1 MAESDE
7 WVIDDSSLDHS
18 DVLYR
23 RVSKDDDP
31 KKNNF
36 DFGTAVNRITGQPC
50 LGKGA
55 FSLTRDDKK
64 LPNAGCSVHIEIL
77 MKHNEIPT
85 SQLVNWET
93 HGVGRFH
100 VRDVRRGK
108 GGVVA
113 KEDPDTEILGKVHG
127 LIRTASKDFPRAEWS
142 EIRSQ
147 ILQAAIWYD
156 SDPGYEV
163 QEQS

>member
-1 MAESDE
+1 MAESDG
-7 WVIDDSSLDHS
+7 WVIDDPALEADE
-18 DVLYR
+18 VLYR

-55 FSLTRDDKK
+55 FTLTSDDKE
-64 LPNAGCSVHIEIL
+64 LPNAGCSVQIETL
-77 MKHNEIPT
+77 MKHHEIPT
-85 SQLVNWET
+85 FKLVNWET

-113 KEDPDTEILGKVHG
+113 LEDPNDPVLGKAHG
-127 LIRTASKDFPRAEWS
+127 LIRTASSAFPRAEWS
-142 EIRSQ
+142 DIRSQ
-147 ILQAAIWYD
+147 LLERAIWYD

-163 QEQS
+163 QESS